1 MPGTWLT
8 ETGAHAIGFFVR
20 GVSYHS
26 KPSPFNRGF
35 HTNGDIRMPR
45 HAPPVPDPDDA
56 GPSKTQR
63 KHEMHALQDLGEALI
78 ALDPQRLAVLDLPDR
93 LVDAIAEA
101 RGIRAHEG
109 RRRQIQFI
117 GKLMRTVDP
126 VPVRAA
132 IDLWTSGSDAERVLF
147 GQLERWRERV
157 LADDTGL
164 DALVL
169 EFPDADHVKLAALV
183 RDARGERARGGPPHR
198 YRELFR
204 MLKSILGA
212 PPLPADP
219 A

>member
-1 MPGTWLT
+1 
-8 ETGAHAIGFFVR
+8 
-20 GVSYHS
+20 
-26 KPSPFNRGF
+26 
-35 HTNGDIRMPR
+35 MPR
-45 HAPPVPDPDDA
+45 YAPPAPDPDDA

-78 ALDPQRLAVLDLPDR
+78 ALDPQRLAVLNLPDR

-132 IDLWTSGSDAERVLF
+132 IELWTSGSDAERVLF
-147 GQLERWRERV
+147 AQLERWRERV

-164 DALVL
+164 DALL
-169 EFPDADHVKLAALV
+169 QEFPEGDHVKLAALV
-183 RDARGERARGGPPHR
+183 RDTRVERVRGGPPHK

-204 MLKSILGA
+204 MLKSIVGV
-212 PPLPADP
+212 PPPPADP

>member
-1 MPGTWLT
+1 
-8 ETGAHAIGFFVR
+8 
-20 GVSYHS
+20 
-26 KPSPFNRGF
+26 
-35 HTNGDIRMPR
+35 MPR
-45 HAPPVPDPDDA
+45 HAPPADEPDDT

-101 RGIRAHEG
+101 RSIRAHEG

-132 IDLWTSGSDAERVLF
+132 IELWTSGSDAERVLF
-147 GQLERWRERV
+147 AQLERWRERV

-164 DALVL
+164 DALLL
-169 EFPDADHVKLAALV
+169 ERPHADRLTLAALI
-183 RDARGERARGGPPHR
+183 RDARIERERGGPPHR

-204 MLKSILGA
+204 VLKTVLGT
-212 PPLPADP
+212 PPVHSDP